1 MKARKVY
8 KSCMRSMMMD
18 RNPGESKKEKYM
30 HNNILIDVVPIL
42 SFPASVAMAHLKVA
56 LSHSHI
62 HQTSSSE
69 KPVTTQYPFEVPN
82 TPKHDRLHLHTSSDY
97 KAY

>member
-42 SFPASVAMAHLKVA
+42 SFP
-56 LSHSHI
+56 HI